1 MSIKEE
7 RAKGWGLPALIA
19 ALLLV
24 IFIVWR
30 FGSWIIYG
38 IQTAGTK
45 RDIVITIDED
55 LSEFRTDQSQVG
67 FYVDIDKKLI
77 FMELNDYSQPGNK
90 YEALKFLDS
99 HKKKVLKKAKISD
112 DDVNYLLSIARSDY
126 KPKHQTD
133 KVREDYLQSM
143 QKLTLEYNTDR
154 IENYYATV
162 TVYRYDIEDILDR
175 FENEYEEDEEEE

>member
-1 MSIKEE
+1 M
-7 RAKGWGLPALIA
+7 
-19 ALLLV
+19 
-24 IFIVWR
+24 F
-30 FGSWIIYG
+30 
-38 IQTAGTK
+38 Q
-45 RDIVITIDED
+45 
-55 LSEFRTDQSQVG
+55 
-67 FYVDIDKKLI
+67 
-77 FMELNDYSQPGNK
+77 
-90 YEALKFLDS
+90 
-99 HKKKVLKKAKISD
+99 KKVLKKAKISD

-175 FENEYEEDEEEE
+175 FENEYEEDEEEEDDDEDFNTKKNKRK